1 MVKVGDLFYRFKFD
15 LENKNKPIARHTFKV
30 TKVEKL
36 KWDERIYIKC
46 LEDSKIKL
54 RDGYFYTSNMNLNTV
69 IQGNGKC
76 KYILL
81 DEDNFKKAYDTLNAY
96 YVGVIH
102 ECENKLD
109 NLNKE
114 FEIVNSLM

>member
-15 LENKNKPIARHTFKV
+15 LEHPDKPIVRHTFKV

-36 KWDERIYIKC
+36 KGDERIQIKC

-54 RDGYFYTSNMNLNTV
+54 RDGYFYTSSMKLNTV
-69 IQGNGKC
+69 IPGYGKC

-81 DEDNFKKAYDTLNAY
+81 DEDNVKKAYDVLNAY
-96 YVGVIH
+96 YVDIIH